1 MNKQSNTKDMT
12 VGSPFSLILNFAIP
26 ILLGNIFQQMYG
38 MVDTVI
44 VGRYLG
50 VGPLAAVGSVGSIQF
65 LIIGFCLGSC
75 GGMAIPVAQS
85 FGAKDEKDLRVFVIN
100 GVWLASVIAIVVT
113 TVTVILS
120 KNILNWMKT
129 PSDIIDDAHS
139 YFSIILIG
147 IPAAMLY
154 NFASAIMRAL
164 GDSRRPLYFLIFSSF
179 MNIGLDLLFIVAFG
193 MGCAGAAWAT
203 ILSQLISGLLCVFYM
218 VKKLPII
225 IPKRDELRPSAVH
238 IKRLA
243 NMGFPMGLQFSITA
257 IGSVILASAVNS
269 LGSLAVASMTA
280 ANKVQSLFFGMFD
293 ATGATMATYCGQ
305 NLGAGKISRIGRGM
319 RISFI
324 ILAVYCVVLF
334 ISLYFFGKTIA
345 LLFVDSNE
353 ITILNNVR
361 TYLIINGATTSLLAI
376 IMVLRN
382 MIQGLGYS
390 KVAMFA
396 GLFEMIARTA
406 VAALLVPV
414 FGFVGACMA
423 NPAAWLAA
431 DLFLIPCYISVM
443 RKIRRTHPEYESQ
456 PV

>member
-1 MNKQSNTKDMT
+1 MKGKNNTKDMT
-12 VGSPFSLILNFAIP
+12 FGNPLGLILSFAIP

-75 GGMAIPVAQS
+75 GGMAIPVAQC
-85 FGAKDEKDLRVFVIN
+85 FGAKDEEDLRVYVAN
-100 GVWLASVIAIVVT
+100 GIWLASAIALVVT
-113 TVTVILS
+113 TATVLLSRSILG
-120 KNILNWMKT
+120 WMKT
-129 PSDIIDDAHS
+129 PADIFEDAYS
-139 YFSIILIG
+139 YFLIILIG
-147 IPAAMLY
+147 IPASMLY
-154 NFASAIMRAL
+154 NYASAIMRAL

-179 MNIGLDLLFIVAFG
+179 LNIGLDLLFIVVFDL
-193 MGCAGAAWAT
+193 GCAGAAWAT
-203 ILSQLISGLLCVFYM
+203 ILSQLIAGVLCVVYM
-218 VKKLPII
+218 LKKLPIV
-225 IPKRDELRPSAVH
+225 IPKKEEFRPSAAH
-238 IKRLA
+238 IKRLM

-257 IGSVILASAVNS
+257 VGSVILASAVNT
-269 LGSLAVASMTA
+269 LGSTAVASMTA

-305 NLGAGKISRIGRGM
+305 NLGAGKISRIGKGM
-319 RISFI
+319 RISFV
-324 ILAVYCVVLF
+324 ILGCYCVVLF
-334 ISLYFFGKTIA
+334 LSLFFFGKTIA
-345 LLFVDSNE
+345 LLFVDPKE
-353 ITILNNVR
+353 LLILENVK
-361 TYLIINGATTSLLAI
+361 TYLVINGATTALLAV

-382 MIQGLGYS
+382 MIQGLGHS
-390 KVAMFA
+390 KVAMIG

-431 DLFLIPCYISVM
+431 DLFLVPCYISVM
-443 RKIRRTHPEYESQ
+443 RRIRRTHPDLEAQAS
-456 PV
+456 